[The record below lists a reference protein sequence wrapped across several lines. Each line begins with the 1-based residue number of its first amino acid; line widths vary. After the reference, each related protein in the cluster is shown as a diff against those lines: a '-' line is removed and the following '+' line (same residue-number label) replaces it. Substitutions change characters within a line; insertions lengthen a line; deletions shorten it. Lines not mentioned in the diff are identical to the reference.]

1 MNDWQNKAVLLLH
14 KSLGVV
20 PTELNE
26 LDWKSGLSNKSDRL
40 ANHLS
45 AFANYQGGGILVFGV
60 NSDASIASISKTEGD
75 EVIQKLGNI
84 ARNNLNPP
92 VSVEHTYINFKDN
105 ELLFVHIPE
114 STELPVHIRGS
125 DLYDSYKRSAGQTV
139 KMSRAEVKELI
150 TRSQGISFEEQIA
163 KRQISV
169 DEVLTLLDYE
179 SYFKLTSKKIPSERP
194 KIVEVLENEE
204 LVKRN
209 QDLWDITNLGAVL
222 FAKEI
227 TQFNTLKRKAVR
239 LVVYKSSGRTEAIKE
254 RDGKYGYAASFERLI
269 QYIMDQLPGNEV
281 IESALRKQVKMYPEK
296 AIREFVANAL
306 IHQDFSITGTG
317 VLIEIFSDR
326 IEITN
331 PGVPLV
337 DTNRFIDTAPKS
349 RNESLASLL
358 RRLNICEERGSGIDR
373 AIEAIEAYQLPA
385 PKFERGDDYTRIFIY
400 AHKPLSKMDRDDRVR
415 ACFQHCVLNLV
426 NNQPTNNQSVR
437 KRFTIA
443 EKNYPMASR
452 IIAETIDAGFIKL
465 ADPDSSSKK
474 YASYIPF
481 WA

>member
-75 EVIQKLGNI
+75 EVIQKSGNI

-92 VSVEHTYINFKDN
+92 VSVEHAYINFKDN

-139 KMSRAEVKELI
+139 KMSRAELKELI
-150 TRSQGISFEEQIA
+150 TRSRGISFEEQIA

-209 QDLWDITNLGAVL
+209 QDLWDITNLGAIL

-254 RDGKYGYAASFERLI
+254 RDGKYGYAASFERRI

-326 IEITN
+326 II
-331 PGVPLV
+331 
-337 DTNRFIDTAPKS
+337 
-349 RNESLASLL
+349 L
-358 RRLNICEERGSGIDR
+358 RYD
-373 AIEAIEAYQLPA
+373 
-385 PKFERGDDYTRIFIY
+385 
-400 AHKPLSKMDRDDRVR
+400 
-415 ACFQHCVLNLV
+415 
-426 NNQPTNNQSVR
+426 
-437 KRFTIA
+437 
-443 EKNYPMASR
+443 
-452 IIAETIDAGFIKL
+452 
-465 ADPDSSSKK
+465 
-474 YASYIPF
+474 
-481 WA
+481 